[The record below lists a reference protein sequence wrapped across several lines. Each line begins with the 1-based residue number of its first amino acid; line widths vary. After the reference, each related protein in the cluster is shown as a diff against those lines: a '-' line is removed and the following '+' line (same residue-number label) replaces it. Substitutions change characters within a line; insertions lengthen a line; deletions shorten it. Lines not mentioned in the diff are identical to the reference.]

1 MKYVF
6 GFNVGVELYK
16 KFPTLQIYVKDRLI
30 DEFELDEKDLLN
42 HRDFKNHERL
52 IKNTPQ
58 KKAGEWKNMEHI
70 TQFTLRSLKIR
81 LYELDDTQLENSIK
95 IIVKNTDSN
104 YTNGFITKST
114 TVVFPFVFLI
124 PLHMFKSSTMKTLYK
139 KQLDGV
145 DCIDE
150 TQGGLSEKIAQ
161 ERYGMTKVKYRRMH
175 LVPAVERIA
184 IHSIED
190 NDWLVSQWP
199 CTNTAI
205 VNGKLVESIQFFQYG
220 GNKTF
225 EFPIVHKL
233 EYKSLKT
240 ILNPDSKEPEHY
252 MYANG
257 VGLGHGRMMLDLS
270 KLFVILSQ
278 IVFTKY
284 K

>member
-30 DEFELDEKDLLN
+30 DEFELDEKDLLK
-42 HRDFKNHERL
+42 HRDFKNYERL

-81 LYELDDTQLENSIK
+81 LYELDDAQLENSIK

-104 YTNGFITKST
+104 YTNGFMTKST
-114 TVVFPFVFLI
+114 TVVFPFVFLM
-124 PLHMFKSSTMKTLYK
+124 PLHLFNSSSMKKLYK
-139 KQLDGV
+139 KQLDGI
-145 DCIDE
+145 DCTDE
-150 TQGGLSEKIAQ
+150 TKGGLADKIAQ
-161 ERYGMTKVKYRRMH
+161 DKFGMTKMRYRRKHMI
-175 LVPAVERIA
+175 PAVERIA
-184 IHSIED
+184 INSIED
-190 NDWLVSQWP
+190 NDWLVMQWP

-205 VNGKLVESIQFFQYG
+205 VDGKLVESIQFFQYG

-233 EYKSLKT
+233 KYKSLKT
-240 ILNPDSKEPEHY
+240 ILNPDSKDPEHY

-257 VGLGHGRMMLDLS
+257 VGLGSCHTMLSLS

>member
-1 MKYVF
+1 
-6 GFNVGVELYK
+6 
-16 KFPTLQIYVKDRLI
+16 
-30 DEFELDEKDLLN
+30 
-42 HRDFKNHERL
+42 
-52 IKNTPQ
+52 
-58 KKAGEWKNMEHI
+58 
-70 TQFTLRSLKIR
+70 
-81 LYELDDTQLENSIK
+81 
-95 IIVKNTDSN
+95 
-104 YTNGFITKST
+104 
-114 TVVFPFVFLI
+114 
-124 PLHMFKSSTMKTLYK
+124 MFKSSTMKTLYK